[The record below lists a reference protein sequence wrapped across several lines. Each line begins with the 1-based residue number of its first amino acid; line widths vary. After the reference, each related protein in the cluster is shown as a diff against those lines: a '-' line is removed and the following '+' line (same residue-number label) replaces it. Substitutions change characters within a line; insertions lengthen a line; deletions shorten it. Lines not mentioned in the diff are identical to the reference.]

1 MAEDSAAKQKP
12 GLEFAME
19 AVRCMT
25 LCLASG
31 KDPKGV
37 LRGNFKILAACG
49 RSFLATRHAEAV
61 ADLTAQLERIG
72 AGEEEPPK

>member
-1 MAEDSAAKQKP
+1 
-12 GLEFAME
+12 ME

-37 LRGNFKILAACG
+37 LRGNFGILAAAG
-49 RSFLATRHAEAV
+49 RDFLAARHAEAV
-61 ADLTAQLERIG
+61 AALTAHLERIG
-72 AGEEEPPK
+72 AGKEEIPK